1 MAVQRERQT
10 RAPRGARTRWLDEM
24 VAGTGYHRKAVILP
38 RPRTIAST
46 PHRSGDRSMRPL
58 AGL

>member
-24 VAGTGYHRKAVILP
+24 VAGTGYHRKAVICP
-38 RPRTIAST
+38 APGR
-46 PHRSGDRSMRPL
+46 
-58 AGL
+58 